1 MSDSNPIAATPKV
14 SAVTA
19 PEDRVPVR
27 TKISYGLGGSIDM
40 WGHWLYPNLA
50 YPVFNIALGLSPQLV
65 GLALMLIRLVD
76 ALSDPLFGW
85 LSDNARTRLGR
96 RRPFILVGGLF
107 AGVGLPLLF
116 FVPAEWRGDVL
127 FWWMLGSSLLY
138 IPFVSCFNMPY
149 QSLGNELTPDYHERT
164 SVMSFKGVI
173 QKIFEIAFFV
183 GLPFTNLAFF
193 RNATTGE
200 QNVVF
205 GVKVYCGILGV
216 LMLVNTLLVFF
227 NVKERYYAGVASR
240 QQEKVSLKE
249 SIYETLKC
257 RPFRLKLIAG
267 LCFSLGS
274 SMVGSLGYYA
284 TVYYVAGGDTKSGN
298 NWNGV
303 MGAAWMIGGF
313 LGVPVLAG
321 VCRRLGKRPAMLLA
335 CGIGFVAYGAT
346 WFLYT
351 PAVPWLQVLSSAS
364 MAFTAA
370 SYYMLDQTIG
380 ADIMDYDELNTGKR
394 REGAFS
400 ACGSWMNKAGN
411 ALGYFLSGQ
420 VLGLTGFSAAKAVQS
435 PETIFWIRAMLAGIP
450 ITGVCLAAFFI
461 WRFPL
466 TQEKMAEIRAQLEAR
481 RGKV

>member
-1 MSDSNPIAATPKV
+1 MNDAAPAIPQ
-14 SAVTA
+14 SSQTA
-19 PEDRVPVR
+19 PEDRVPAR
-27 TKISYGLGGSIDM
+27 TKIAYGLGGSIDM

-50 YPVFNIALGLSPQLV
+50 YPVFNIFLGLSPQLV
-65 GLALMLIRLVD
+65 GLALMMIRIVD
-76 ALSDPLFGW
+76 ALSDPFFGW

-96 RRPFILVGGLF
+96 RRPFILVGSVF
-107 AGVGLPLLF
+107 AGIGLPLLF
-116 FVPAEWRGDVL
+116 FVPSAWTGDKL
-127 FWWMLGSSLLY
+127 FWWMLGSSLIY

-164 SVMSFKGVI
+164 SVMTFKMVI
-173 QKIFEIAFFV
+173 QKFFEIAFFI
-183 GLPFTNLAFF
+183 GLPFTNLAIFTIA
-193 RNATTGE
+193 ATGK
-200 QNVVF
+200 QNVLLGVQVF
-205 GVKVYCGILGV
+205 CGILGV
-216 LMLVNTLLVFF
+216 LMLVNGLLVFF
-227 NVKERYYAGVASR
+227 NVKERYYAGVAAR
-240 QQEKVSLKE
+240 KQEKVTLKE
-249 SIYETLKC
+249 SIYETMKC
-257 RPFRLKLIAG
+257 QPFRLKIFAG

-313 LGVPVLAG
+313 IGPPVLAAI
-321 VCRRLGKRPAMLLA
+321 CHRIGKRPSMLLA
-335 CGIGFVAYGAT
+335 CGIGIAVYGAT
-346 WFLYT
+346 WFLYSPT
-351 PAVPWLQVLSSAS
+351 LPWLQVLSSGS
-364 MAFTAA
+364 MAFIAA

-420 VLGLTGFSAAKAVQS
+420 VLGLTGFSADKVTQS

-450 ITGVCLAAFFI
+450 IAGVCFAAWFM

-466 TQEKMAEIRAQLEAR
+466 TQEKMAVIRAQLEAR

>member
-1 MSDSNPIAATPKV
+1 MPNPAPAAQ
-14 SAVTA
+14 SAVTSA
-19 PEDRVPVR
+19 EDRVPVR

-50 YPVFNIALGLSPQLV
+50 YPVFNIFLGLSPQLV
-65 GLALMLIRLVD
+65 GTALMLIRIVD
-76 ALSDPLFGW
+76 ALSDPFFGW

-96 RRPFILVGGLF
+96 RRPFILVGSVF

-116 FVPAEWRGDVL
+116 FVPSGWSGNQL

-164 SVMSFKGVI
+164 SVMTFKMVI
-173 QKIFEIAFFV
+173 QKFFEVAFFV
-183 GLPFTNLAFF
+183 GLPFTNLAIFTVA
-193 RNATTGE
+193 ATGK
-200 QNVVF
+200 QNILLGVQVF
-205 GVKVYCGILGV
+205 CGILGA
-216 LMLVNTLLVFF
+216 LMLLNGLLVFF
-227 NVKERYYAGVASR
+227 NVKERYYAGVAAR
-240 QQEKVSLKE
+240 QHDKVSLKA
-249 SIYETLKC
+249 SIYETMSC
-257 RPFRLKLIAG
+257 APFRLKVIAG

-313 LGVPVLAG
+313 IGPPVLAAI
-321 VCRRLGKRPAMLLA
+321 CRRLGKQPSMLLA
-335 CGIGFVAYGAT
+335 LGIGFAAYGAT

-351 PAVPWLQVLSSAS
+351 PSLPWLQVLSSGS
-364 MAFTAA
+364 MAFVAA

-411 ALGYFLSGQ
+411 ALGYFLAGQ
-420 VLGLTGFSAAKAVQS
+420 VLALTGFAADKAAQS
-435 PETIFWIRAMLAGIP
+435 PETIFWIRALLAGIP
-450 ITGVCLAAFFI
+450 IAGVCLAALFW
-461 WRFPL
+461 WRYPL
-466 TQEKMAEIRAQLEAR
+466 TQQKVAEIRQQLEIR

>member
-1 MSDSNPIAATPKV
+1 MQDPTPAAQSTTTP
-14 SAVTA
+14 

-27 TKISYGLGGSIDM
+27 TKISYGLGGCIDM

-50 YPVFNIALGLSPQLV
+50 YPVFNIFLGLSPQLV
-65 GLALMLIRLVD
+65 GLALMLIRIVD
-76 ALSDPLFGW
+76 AMSDPFFGW

-96 RRPFILVGGLF
+96 RRPFILVGSVF

-116 FVPAEWRGDVL
+116 FVPSGWSGNQL
-127 FWWMLGSSLLY
+127 FWWMLGSSLIY

-164 SVMSFKGVI
+164 SVMTFKMVI
-173 QKIFEIAFFV
+173 QKFFEVAFFI
-183 GLPFTNLAFF
+183 GLPFTNLAIFTVA
-193 RNATTGE
+193 ATGK
-200 QNVVF
+200 QNILLGVQVF
-205 GVKVYCGILGV
+205 CGILGA
-216 LMLVNTLLVFF
+216 LMLLNGLLVFF
-227 NVKERYYAGVASR
+227 NVKERYYAGVAAR
-240 QQEKVSLKE
+240 QHDKVSLKA
-249 SIYETLKC
+249 SIYETMSC
-257 RPFRLKLIAG
+257 APFRLKVIAG

-313 LGVPVLAG
+313 IGPPVLAAI
-321 VCRRLGKRPAMLLA
+321 CRRLGKQPSMLLA
-335 CGIGFVAYGAT
+335 LGIGFAAYGAT

-351 PAVPWLQVLSSAS
+351 PSLPWLQVLSSGS
-364 MAFTAA
+364 MAFVAA

-411 ALGYFLSGQ
+411 ALGYFLAGQ
-420 VLGLTGFSAAKAVQS
+420 VLALTGFSADKVTQS

-450 ITGVCLAAFFI
+450 IAGVCLAALFW
-461 WRFPL
+461 WRYPL
-466 TQEKMAEIRAQLEAR
+466 TQQKVAEIRQQLETR